1 MKKYVLAVAI
11 ASGTL
16 FGLSAQAAPVAPAA
30 SGVQNQVSS
39 ETVQIGHCRHWS
51 GGWHCG
57 GGYGGGS
64 GWGHSRH
71 WSHRRYGSGHRW

>member
-16 FGLSAQAAPVAPAA
+16 FGLSAQAAPVSSAA
-30 SGVQNQVSS
+30 SGVQNQVSGDA
-39 ETVQIGHCRHWS
+39 VQVGHCRRWS

-57 GGYGGGS
+57 GGGD